1 MWPLDLLF
9 TWFIYYLLDYS
20 IIDLF
25 FVFVFFHVA
34 SFKMMAF
41 DKDTGDNG
49 RLTYTISGSSKFT
62 VDDEGVITT
71 AAEIT

>member
-1 MWPLDLLF
+1 MIYCLLDLFIIYLIIQLLICFLF
-9 TWFIYYLLDYS
+9 
-20 IIDLF
+20 LF
-25 FVFVFFHVA
+25 FFHVA